1 MSVNK
6 YTRRKKNNSG
16 DYEILGI
23 ILIIISAFLLVCT
36 LIPVIFGVV
45 SEGLRSVLLGLF
57 GVFAYIALC
66 SVLAIGICLF
76 LGRRIAVSGKYI
88 ALIAGI
94 VASLFLILQLAT
106 TTGFLGKN
114 FGEYLGEVYLAKYTA
129 GGLIFG
135 IVAYAFQAF
144 LPLPAAYVLFS
155 LILLAC
161 GGLFGY
167 FIYKEIKK
175 NGVISDKIN
184 EDEADDKPSYRDFTD
199 DAPAQKVYMHTP
211 TKLFVEDIVPAK
223 KEEPSEEINVSDSE
237 YHRMDQ
243 SLADSMLYDR
253 TAVGAEKKIS
263 EYDEQVLR
271 SQAGA
276 SLYDSSVYSS
286 QAKMRQEAVQ
296 ASVDEVR
303 PKRPD
308 KILHENGKMPF
319 IVIPTQKESDSIYN
333 PNKIINNDEA
343 MRGGIIENSPSDYGQ
358 SSGNRS
364 ASGFGIYNNTNS
376 GLGQMPSPNSGFGAD
391 TARNSHIKD
400 ERVNDTPIINAA
412 YFERMFAEKQSVE
425 PEHTEK
431 PSESARPSA
440 PAAKM
445 FGSFSDYL
453 DSSEKPTA
461 PANKPEAIKPESVRD
476 QVRPII
482 NSSFVAPDKPREE
495 IKPQKN
501 IYSERSF
508 VPDDTDDESEDDDP
522 LASVLEEK
530 EEPEVSPAQTD
541 QTAQKDSLDLSD
553 SFVLDDNVIDMSE
566 RQRDDSDNNSGYY
579 TVEDEVRPTQERPE
593 RNKKSKVLDGQL
605 DIDSVHNP
613 ETDMVEIPMAQ
624 APYDYSYPPI
634 SLLNES
640 DKSYVIDTNDIEA
653 KSRDIEEALRN
664 LKFPAKVVNVVS
676 GPTVTR
682 YELQPQSGISVKKIL
697 ALDKDLEFHLARG
710 AVRIEAPVANKQ
722 AIGIEVA
729 NNAPSIVGFREI
741 IESAS
746 FSDTKSVL
754 PLALGKDIGGD
765 AIVRS
770 LEKMPH
776 LLIAGTT
783 GTGKSVCLN
792 TLILSLVYKR
802 SPEEVRIIL
811 VDPKQVEFT
820 LYRELPHLLLRNPIT
835 DVNHAISA
843 LEWLIVEMNRRY
855 TIFGKLASKGYPV
868 RNIAEYNACSLVKE
882 GKAMK
887 LPYIVM
893 VVDELADL
901 MSMRKKDVE
910 NGVRQLLQK
919 SRASGIHLV
928 LATQRPSVD
937 VITGTIKVNL
947 PTRISFKV
955 TSNADSRTILDQG
968 GAEALLGRGDM
979 LIMDNSEPIRLQ
991 GAFVS
996 NEEIVSVVDYVKKN
1010 NEACFD
1016 ESIEKAILVSKE
1028 PAADPSASSGEGE
1041 EENADEKLFPD
1052 IMRCLINNGTA
1063 STSLLQRRFS
1073 LGYSRASRIID
1084 VFEMRKWVGPSA
1096 GAKPREVY
1104 MTKAQYEEV
1113 FNQSFNG

>member
-23 ILIIISAFLLVCT
+23 VLIIISAFLLVCT
-36 LIPVIFGVV
+36 LIPIIFGVV

-57 GVFAYIALC
+57 GIFAYIALC
-66 SVLAIGICLF
+66 GMLATGICLVM
-76 LGRRIAVSGKYI
+76 GRRIAVGGKYI
-88 ALIAGI
+88 ALIVGI
-94 VASLFLILQLAT
+94 VISFFLILQLAT
-106 TTGFLGKN
+106 TSAFFEKN
-114 FGEYLGEVYLAKYTA
+114 FGEYLGEVYSAKFTA

-135 IVAYAFQAF
+135 IIAYAFQAF
-144 LPLPAAYVLFS
+144 LPLPVAYVLFS
-155 LILLAC
+155 LIFIAC
-161 GGLFGY
+161 GGLLGY
-167 FIYKEIKK
+167 FIYKEVRYTHKP
-175 NGVISDKIN
+175 DELPAE
-184 EDEADDKPSYRDFTD
+184 EDDSFGKRAFTD
-199 DAPAQKVYMHTP
+199 DVPAQKVYMHTP

-223 KEEPSEEINVSDSE
+223 KEEPTEEIGISDPE

-253 TAVGAEKKIS
+253 TAGSDKKMS
-263 EYDEQVLR
+263 EFDEQVFR

-276 SLYDSSVYSS
+276 SLYDNSVY
-286 QAKMRQEAVQ
+286 APTKPNVRPEVVQ

-308 KILHENGKMPF
+308 KILHESGKMPF

-333 PNKIINNDEA
+333 PNKIINTDEA
-343 MRGGIIENSPSDYGQ
+343 VRGGIIDNARTDYGKSTGNQ
-358 SSGNRS
+358 SVN
-364 ASGFGIYNNTNS
+364 GFGIFNNTNS
-376 GLGQMPSPNSGFGAD
+376 GVGQMPASGTGFGVDSAHG
-391 TARNSHIKD
+391 SYIKD
-400 ERVNDTPIINAA
+400 ERVSDTPIINAE
-412 YFERMFAEKQSVE
+412 YFERMFADKQPRE
-425 PEHTEK
+425 PEPRMQRPTESSK
-431 PSESARPSA
+431 PTPP
-440 PAAKM
+440 PAQTL
-445 FGSFSDYL
+445 GSFSDYP
-453 DSSEKPTA
+453 DRTEPTR
-461 PANKPEAIKPESVRD
+461 KPEIEKSEPIRE
-476 QVRPII
+476 QIRPII
-482 NSSFVAPDKPREE
+482 NSSFVSNEMPKEKPAEKSRRAFYEE
-495 IKPQKN
+495 NDFDDI
-501 IYSERSF
+501 
-508 VPDDTDDESEDDDP
+508 DDTASDP
-522 LASVLEEK
+522 LASVLADK
-530 EEPEVSPAQTD
+530 SNDITSSVEPESRH
-541 QTAQKDSLDLSD
+541 SSSLSD
-553 SFVLDDNVIDMSE
+553 SFVLDENVVDLSE
-566 RQRDDSDNNSGYY
+566 KHNDYSNNDNSGYY
-579 TVEDEVRPTQERPE
+579 TVEEDIVPPKQERPE
-593 RNKKSKVLDGQL
+593 RNRKAKVLDGQL

-613 ETDMVEIPMAQ
+613 DSDLIEIPQAQ
-624 APYDYSYPPI
+624 APYSYSYPPI
-634 SLLNES
+634 SLLSEP
-640 DKSYVIDTNDIEA
+640 DRSYVIDTNDIEA
-653 KSRDIEEALRN
+653 KSHDIEEALRS

-729 NNAPSIVGFREI
+729 NNAPSVVGFREI
-741 IESAS
+741 IESGA

-802 SPEEVRIIL
+802 SPEEVRLIL

-843 LEWLIVEMNRRY
+843 LEWLIDEMNRRY

-887 LPYIVM
+887 IPYIVM
-893 VVDELADL
+893 IVDELADL

-996 NEEIVSVVDYVKKN
+996 NEEIVGVVDYVKRN

-1016 ESIEKAILVSKE
+1016 ENIEKAILVSKE
-1028 PAADPSASSGEGE
+1028 PAADASVSSGEGE
-1041 EENADEKLFPD
+1041 EESADEKLFPD

-1104 MTKAQYEEV
+1104 MTQTQYEEV
-1113 FNQSFNG
+1113 FNQSFDD